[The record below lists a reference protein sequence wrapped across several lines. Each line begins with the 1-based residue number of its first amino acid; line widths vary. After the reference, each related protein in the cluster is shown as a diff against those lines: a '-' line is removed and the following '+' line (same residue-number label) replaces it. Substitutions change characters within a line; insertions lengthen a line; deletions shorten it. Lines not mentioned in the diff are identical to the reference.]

1 MNTLNDIIATVES
14 SFKFDQ
20 YLSNELTAEAN
31 NELSVMKKLTSSF
44 ATDLSLNNR
53 MKLAIQLTRK
63 LYSINVEL
71 GKYFASANSQLNF
84 LSSPINHSLDTIL
97 CFYDPYCKFSRNFC
111 HIWNKLVEESRG
123 RHNFV
128 AVDCTSPKN
137 TAKCSKYI
145 SEFPSIRYMTQTNVI
160 SYEGDYTYENV
171 KAFIGNK

>member
-1 MNTLNDIIATVES
+1 MNTLNNIIATVES

-20 YLSNELTAEAN
+20 YLSNELPAEAN
-31 NELSVMKKLTSSF
+31 NELSIMKKLTSSF
-44 ATDLSLNNR
+44 ITDLSLNNR
-53 MKLAIQLTRK
+53 MKLAIELTKK

-71 GKYFASANSQLNF
+71 GRYFASANSQLKF
-84 LSSPINHSLDTIL
+84 SSSPINHSLDIVL

-123 RHNFV
+123 RHNYV

-145 SEFPSIRYMTQTNVI
+145 SGFPSVHYMTQTNVI
-160 SYEGDYTYENV
+160 SYEGDLTYDDV
-171 KAFIGNK
+171 KKFIYKL